1 MNMHY
6 NFLEF
11 CRKFSY
17 HCIAKYMKTYI
28 FFKKNQNSYFVTL
41 FEIVCFNVQLT
52 E

>member
-6 NFLEF
+6 SFLEF
-11 CRKFSY
+11 CSKFSY

-28 FFKKNQNSYFVTL
+28 FKKKMQNSYFVTL

>member
-11 CRKFSY
+11 SSKFSY

-28 FFKKNQNSYFVTL
+28 FKKKKINSYFVTL
-41 FEIVCFNVQLT
+41 FEIV
-52 E
+52 

>member
-11 CRKFSY
+11 GSKFSY

-28 FFKKNQNSYFVTL
+28 FKKKKNQNSYFVTL
-41 FEIVCFNVQLT
+41 FEIV
-52 E
+52 